1 MARPLFARLL
11 SFVKSAKSVKFSGQ
25 IGGSLTRRTK
35 GRHVRG
41 RSRGREGQEAREAG
55 GDSESTACTRR
66 RARTC
71 CPHIPHSH
79 IPSARHGYDPPR
91 QPPRPA
97 TRTPWRSPPW
107 VATLTTARCPV
118 EAVLGVSLCVCA
130 AEIDS
135 KCAETEAGNLK
146 LEAENQTLSEY
157 IDVLMAQIA
166 GMGKSIAPPR
176 RGGSGSWFSS
186 FGRKKVIQLN
196 DHAGELQSKPT
207 PRTPTTKR

>member
-1 MARPLFARLL
+1 MLPTHPAL
-11 SFVKSAKSVKFSGQ
+11 
-25 IGGSLTRRTK
+25 
-35 GRHVRG
+35 
-41 RSRGREGQEAREAG
+41 
-55 GDSESTACTRR
+55 
-66 RARTC
+66 
-71 CPHIPHSH
+71 PHSLRETWL
-79 IPSARHGYDPPR
+79 RHAATAAATHDAHAAAIATMGRDAHDREVSSRSYS
-91 QPPRPA
+91 RP
-97 TRTPWRSPPW
+97 
-107 VATLTTARCPV
+107 
-118 EAVLGVSLCVCA
+118 LCVCA

>member
-1 MARPLFARLL
+1 M
-11 SFVKSAKSVKFSGQ
+11 
-25 IGGSLTRRTK
+25 
-35 GRHVRG
+35 
-41 RSRGREGQEAREAG
+41 
-55 GDSESTACTRR
+55 
-66 RARTC
+66 
-71 CPHIPHSH
+71 
-79 IPSARHGYDPPR
+79 
-91 QPPRPA
+91 
-97 TRTPWRSPPW
+97 
-107 VATLTTARCPV
+107 
-118 EAVLGVSLCVCA
+118 CA

-135 KCAETEAGNLK
+135 MCAETEAGNLK